1 MNFNRREIASAMA
14 RRTKEALMARK
25 ALNAAAVIHTTT
37 VVMLFV
43 CLAVPQNPVLG

>member
-1 MNFNRREIASAMA
+1 MNFKGREMTAAMA

-37 VVMLFV
+37 AVMLFV
-43 CLAVPQNPVLG
+43 CLAVPLHPVLG

>member
-1 MNFNRREIASAMA
+1 MNFNGREITAAMA

-37 VVMLFV
+37 FVMLFV
-43 CLAVPQNPVLG
+43 CLAVPLHPVLG